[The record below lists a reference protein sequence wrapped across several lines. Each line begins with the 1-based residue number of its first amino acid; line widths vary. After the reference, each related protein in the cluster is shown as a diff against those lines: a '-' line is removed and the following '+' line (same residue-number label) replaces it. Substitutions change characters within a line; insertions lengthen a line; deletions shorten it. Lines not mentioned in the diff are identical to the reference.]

1 MSTMERIGIRELR
14 QYASQWLRRVRQGQ
28 SFEITD
34 RGRPLALLVPIREQG
49 VVERLI
55 ASGQMRPATG
65 NLAEV
70 GPPLPPRPGEPLPSE
85 ILPEM
90 RATVALAHLEEVNRP

>member
-1 MSTMERIGIRELR
+1 MDRIGIRELR
-14 QYASQWLRRVRQGQ
+14 QYASQWLRRVQAGE

-55 ASGQMRPATG
+55 AAGQMRPGTG
-65 NLAEV
+65 KLSEL
-70 GPPLPPRPGEPLPSE
+70 GPPLPPKPGEPLPSE
-85 ILPEM
+85 ILAEM
-90 RATVALAHLEEVNRP
+90 RAGER